1 MAEERT
7 LGLARAEEFTA
18 DEPSKEEL
26 QRRLGEAR
34 DSITST
40 VSEIKETVANQ
51 VQAVKD
57 TLDWREQ
64 FKKRPVAWSAA
75 AMGVGFCTGYC
86 IANYVKGEGG
96 EYHSAIDRYG
106 EESRQYATQGIVSGA
121 AMAAPAGI
129 HAKQGNGTHD
139 SGPNLFQKIANTTAF
154 ERVRDEAG
162 NIGDAVVQE
171 LSKTAKTVV
180 LPALITSL
188 RNFIG
193 DHLPNAE
200 KKSTPGTSTQQDQSR
215 SYQPSLER
223 NPS

>member
-7 LGLARAEEFTA
+7 LGLARAQEHSTTE
-18 DEPSKEEL
+18 EPSKEEL
-26 QRRLGEAR
+26 QRRLGQAR

-51 VQAVKD
+51 VQSVKD

-64 FKKRPVAWSAA
+64 FKKRPVVWSAA

-86 IANYVKGEGG
+86 IANYVKGDSD
-96 EYHSAIDRYG
+96 YYAAIDRYG
-106 EESRQYATQGIVSGA
+106 EESKHYAAQNFVSSA
-121 AMAAPAGI
+121 AMAAPAAGV

-139 SGPNLFQKIANTTAF
+139 SGPNFFQKIANTPAF
-154 ERVRDEAG
+154 DKVKDEAG
-162 NIGDAVVQE
+162 NIGDAFVQE

-193 DHLPNAE
+193 HHLPNADT
-200 KKSTPGTSTQQDQSR
+200 KKS
-215 SYQPSLER
+215 SYEPSLER